1 MSGPGR
7 TPGRR
12 TRATPAPEAD
22 AHETS
27 SFGPRRSLSPA
38 RSPTHNTRQRG
49 SPTKSELP
57 ALTPRLSRAFGSAA
71 RPSLSQDRSP
81 STNRDNPFDVAAAS
95 NAANLARSQ
104 VLPAQDS
111 PPARPRRGRESTA
124 VATDMA
130 PPKIAPA
137 KRGPGRPKKALQP
150 IEEDGTPGANADDED
165 DEEEEDSR
173 PDELAALSHRRQLS
187 PVRRNARAVSTEG
200 TTVMENSNNY
210 FPAAAVAQGV
220 QRRSRTASPDR
231 QRPVIPIYAR
241 PAGPSRLQVLATTVY
256 NFLAATYRQVRD
268 ALRQINFVWLF
279 YFSLP
284 TLLSVAAWCGSPYV
298 LQAYNT
304 LRPVETVKDYGNS
317 AVTSLSNF
325 SNPFS
330 NITWGPAIDLKTSAR
345 IKELENRL
353 DYLNSRNELSQ
364 SAIAKLQ
371 QMLPERTLVEFKD
384 GQYDVPDLFIRA
396 LHTRIHRELGLAS
409 TLIQSDD
416 KWEEFAKVN
425 DVRIKNAFDTL
436 ANNAISRAFSHR
448 VVFTA
453 DDVETYIRKC
463 HDSIGRVYIDPLREQ
478 LEQRMSQWK
487 NTTDI
492 STIARVEQVLS
503 DRLSVLP
510 EVQLAVLTEAI
521 LLRNAHEALKSVN
534 HFSAMLGAILI
545 PSLTS
550 PTYDSWKGNMTPS
563 RWFFWYLSP
572 FWGEYRSL
580 QTATSALEP
589 WFEAGNCWCGAPP
602 VKKPQEAGS
611 GLTTTKSPVLQI
623 GILIQREVYP
633 EKITIEH
640 APAEAV
646 YDIRS
651 APRTMEL
658 WVSIKNETVRDQV
671 YNASQEI
678 FAARGAQEYPPA
690 STRKDGI
697 SLDASYVRIGRWL
710 YDPRLSNH
718 VQTFPLQVLLEDF
731 GVGVQRLVVR
741 SLTNWGEEYTCLY
754 RVRLHGEPVEPRK
767 KIVVGKEFEGVYYD
781 EEK

>member
-1 MSGPGR
+1 
-7 TPGRR
+7 
-12 TRATPAPEAD
+12 
-22 AHETS
+22 
-27 SFGPRRSLSPA
+27 
-38 RSPTHNTRQRG
+38 
-49 SPTKSELP
+49 
-57 ALTPRLSRAFGSAA
+57 
-71 RPSLSQDRSP
+71 
-81 STNRDNPFDVAAAS
+81 
-95 NAANLARSQ
+95 
-104 VLPAQDS
+104 
-111 PPARPRRGRESTA
+111 
-124 VATDMA
+124 MA
-130 PPKIAPA
+130 PPLKAPA
-137 KRGPGRPKKALQP
+137 TKRGPGRPKKALQP

-173 PDELAALSHRRQLS
+173 PDELAALSQRRQLS
-187 PVRRNARAVSTEG
+187 PVRRNARAASTEG

-220 QRRSRTASPDR
+220 QRRSRTASPAR
-231 QRPVIPIYAR
+231 QRPAVATR
-241 PAGPSRLQVLATTVY
+241 AQPAGPSRLQVFATTIY
-256 NFLAATYRQVRD
+256 NFFAGTYRYIRD
-268 ALRQINFVWLF
+268 TTRPINLVWFLKF
-279 YFSLP
+279 ATP
-284 TLLSVAAWCGSPYV
+284 TILAVLAWYGSPYV

-304 LRPVETVKDYGNS
+304 LRPVETVKDYGSS

-330 NITWGPAIDLKTSAR
+330 NITWGPVIDLKTSAR

-353 DYLNSRNELSQ
+353 DYLNSKNDLSQ
-364 SAIAKLQ
+364 SAITKLQ
-371 QMLPERTLVEFKD
+371 QMLPERTMVEFKD

-463 HDSIGRVYIDPLREQ
+463 HDSIGRNYIDPLREQ

-550 PTYDSWKGNMTPS
+550 PTYDSWKGNMSPK
-563 RWFFWYLSP
+563 RWFFWILSP
-572 FWGEYRSL
+572 AWGEYRSL
-580 QTATSALEP
+580 QTAASALEP

-602 VKKPQEAGS
+602 VKKPHEAGS
-611 GLTTTKSPVLQI
+611 ALTTTSPVLQL
-623 GILIQREVYP
+623 GVLIAHEVYP
-633 EKITIEH
+633 DKITIEH

-646 YDIRS
+646 YNIRS

-658 WVSIKNETVRDQV
+658 WASITNTTIRDQV
-671 YNASQEI
+671 YTASQEI
-678 FAARGAQEYPPA
+678 WAARGAQEFPPA
-690 STRKDGI
+690 STIEDGI
-697 SLDASYVRIGRWL
+697 ALNASYVRIGRWV

-741 SLTNWGEEYTCLY
+741 ALTNWGEEWTCLY

-767 KIVVGKEFEGVYYD
+767 KIVVGKAFEGVYYD